1 MPQAAT
7 TTDTHS
13 AFACLGAIVWRCAPR
28 VIGKHEWRIVVY
40 RLHGSG
46 RTLIGYEWRRAAQ
59 TIMGHTFPP
68 DPIWRRD
75 EEWPRYDSND
85 GQYGG
90 MPRTLRRFHEAHRST
105 IAAHRAAS

>member
-1 MPQAAT
+1 MPKPSPD
-7 TTDTHS
+7 TDAHS
-13 AFACLGAIVWRCAPR
+13 AFTCLGTILWRSPPR
-28 VIGKHEWRIVVY
+28 AIGKHEWRIVVY
-40 RLHGSG
+40 RLDGFD

-68 DPIWRRD
+68 DPVWRRD

-90 MPRTLRRFHEAHRST
+90 MPRTLRRFYEAHRPT
-105 IAAHRAAS
+105 IAGHQAAS